1 MKSVKVG
8 IALAVTAAAV
18 ALAPPAG
25 AAMPIGNYSLNIEGR
40 RDFHTWIWA
49 VAWCEPN
56 CVLVSALAQPIAK
69 AFQFT
74 QTAQL
79 ADGRYAMTV
88 DDPYGLRCGNIYYG
102 PTIPTRDVYTWDAAT
117 LVGSMTS
124 SFDAGCDGALGRSVH
139 LPVQPHPLVGQS
151 ITAASLRSVIGR
163 ASSCSSQIRCSL
175 SSVSS
180 RPGPSLG
187 PGVNAAGRCCMPWMT
202 PIVS

>member
-25 AAMPIGNYSLNIEGR
+25 AAMPIGNYSLNIEDR

-124 SFDAGCDGALGRSVH
+124 SFDAGCDGASGGAFTYPFNLTR
-139 LPVQPHPLVGQS
+139 
-151 ITAASLRSVIGR
+151 
-163 ASSCSSQIRCSL
+163 
-175 SSVSS
+175 
-180 RPGPSLG
+180 
-187 PGVNAAGRCCMPWMT
+187 W
-202 PIVS
+202 